1 MKQLGLENDL
11 IERVKADSYFDPIKE
26 ELDALLDPKSFIGR
40 APEQVEKF
48 IEEWVKPALDNDES
62 REGIEG
68 GGKAELTV

>member
-26 ELDALLDPKSFIGR
+26 ELEALLDPKSFVGR

-62 REGIEG
+62 RDGIEG
-68 GGKAELTV
+68 GVKAELTV